1 MMTISA
7 DQVIKSSDNVTKY
20 QYSALTRP
28 HHLARPGQQ
37 PAGSPAPA
45 RVLISQFWCEND
57 DFMVWPQNLGTL
69 HKIYSNETKRCIR

>member
-20 QYSALTRP
+20 QYSALTSP
-28 HHLARPGQQ
+28 HHLARP
-37 PAGSPAPA
+37 AASPAPV

-57 DFMVWPQNLGTL
+57 DFMVWPQNLGTP

>member
-28 HHLARPGQQ
+28 HHLAQPGQQ
-37 PAGSPAPA
+37 QQPAQHRPE
-45 RVLISQFWCEND
+45 C
-57 DFMVWPQNLGTL
+57 
-69 HKIYSNETKRCIR
+69 

>member
-28 HHLARPGQQ
+28 HHLARPSSSSQ
-37 PAGSPAPA
+37 PSTDQS
-45 RVLISQFWCEND
+45 V
-57 DFMVWPQNLGTL
+57 NLPIL
-69 HKIYSNETKRCIR
+69 V

>member
-37 PAGSPAPA
+37 PAQHRPE
-45 RVLISQFWCEND
+45 C
-57 DFMVWPQNLGTL
+57 
-69 HKIYSNETKRCIR
+69 

>member
-7 DQVIKSSDNVTKY
+7 DQGIKSSDNVTKY
-20 QYSALTRP
+20 QCSALTRP
-28 HHLARPGQQ
+28 SSPC
-37 PAGSPAPA
+37 PAPAASPAPA